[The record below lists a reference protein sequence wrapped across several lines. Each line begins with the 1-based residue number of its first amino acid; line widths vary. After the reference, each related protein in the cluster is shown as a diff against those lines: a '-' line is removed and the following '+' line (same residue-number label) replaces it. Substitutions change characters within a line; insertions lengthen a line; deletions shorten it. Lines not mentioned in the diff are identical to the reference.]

1 MIILMNK
8 IIWISSYPKSG
19 NTWMR
24 YLIANYFFNSER
36 IFDQKIIKT
45 IKKFPIDDLIKKIS
59 TKKELIENPYN
70 ISKYWIKS
78 QRLMKVIKGNV
89 TFMKN
94 HNALVSINRQDL
106 TNENHSLA
114 SIYIVRDPRDVV
126 ISYAKYR
133 NLSYDQSIEELCSK
147 KLFYL
152 IDTKK
157 DFPSIEILGSWKFNY
172 TSWRDGVPNVP
183 KIIVKYEN
191 LLENCYDHFYKVIS
205 FLSNILNFEINED
218 QIKFSVDISSFTNLK
233 KNEDLNGFFESDGK
247 SKFFRK
253 GKSGNWKNV
262 LSNSQIKYIEK
273 ELNSEMKFLGY
284 L

>member
-1 MIILMNK
+1 
-8 IIWISSYPKSG
+8 
-19 NTWMR
+19 MR

-36 IFDQKIIKT
+36 KFDQKIIKFV
-45 IKKFPIDDLIKKIS
+45 KKFPIDDLIKKIS

-94 HNALVSINRQDL
+94 HNALVSINRQNL

-133 NLSYDQSIEELCSK
+133 NLSYDRSIEQLCSK

-152 IDTKK
+152 IDRKM
-157 DFPSIEILGSWKFNY
+157 DFPRIEILGSWKFNY
-172 TSWRDGVPNVP
+172 ASWRDGLPNVP
-183 KIIVKYEN
+183 KIIVKYED
-191 LLENCYDHFYKVIS
+191 LLENCYDHFYKIIF

-218 QIKFSVDISSFTNLK
+218 QIKFSVDISNFKNLK
-233 KNEDLNGFFESDGK
+233 QN
-247 SKFFRK
+247 
-253 GKSGNWKNV
+253 
-262 LSNSQIKYIEK
+262 
-273 ELNSEMKFLGY
+273 
-284 L
+284 

>member
-1 MIILMNK
+1 MKK

-19 NTWMR
+19 NTWVR

-36 IFDQKIIKT
+36 KFDQKIIRYV
-45 IKKFPIDDLIKKIS
+45 KKFPLDDLIKKIS

-78 QRLMKVIKGNV
+78 QELMKVIKGNV
-89 TFMKN
+89 VFLKN
-94 HNALVSINRQDL
+94 HNALVSINKKDF

-133 NLSYDQSIEELCSK
+133 DLSYDRSIEQLCSK

-152 IDTKK
+152 IDKK
-157 DFPSIEILGSWKFNY
+157 MDFPRIEILGSWKFNY
-172 TSWRDGVPNVP
+172 TSWRDGLPNVP
-183 KIIVKYEN
+183 KIIVKYED

-218 QIKFSVDISSFTNLK
+218 QIKFSVDISSFENLK
-233 KNEDLNGFFESDGK
+233 QNENLNGFFESDGK
-247 SKFFRK
+247 TKFFRR
-253 GKSGNWKNV
+253 GKYGNWKNE

>member
-1 MIILMNK
+1 MNK

-45 IKKFPIDDLIKKIS
+45 IKKFPLDDLIKKIS

-78 QRLMKVIKGNV
+78 QKLMKVIKGNV

-133 NLSYDQSIEELCSK
+133 GLSYDRSIEQVCSK

-152 IDTKK
+152 IDSNN
-157 DFPSIEILGSWKFNY
+157 DFPGVEILGSWKFNY
-172 TSWRDGVPNVP
+172 TSWRDGVPNMP
-183 KIIVKYEN
+183 KVIVKYEN
-191 LLENCYDHFYKVIS
+191 LLENCYDHFYKIIS
-205 FLSNILNFEINED
+205 FLSTILNFKINEE
-218 QIKFSVDISSFTNLK
+218 QIKFCVDISSFKNLK
-233 KNEDLNGFFESDGK
+233 KDENLNGFFENDGK
-247 SKFFRK
+247 SKFFRT
-253 GKSGNWKNV
+253 GKSGNWKEE
-262 LSNSQIKYIEK
+262 LSNSQIKCIEK